1 MAGLNALEAVSCTM
15 VALPGLH
22 LPALESHT
30 FSNLYV
36 SATALIPSRTNTL
49 SIDLSALLGSIFSKT
64 QLPDYLTGDI
74 PPFFQNILTHCGSY
88 PGMRVA
94 TTSVPI
100 FDNRRQNPAYGY
112 RNLGHFNHFFPHPTT
127 TGHIHAVSIDCGTW
141 DLPEIPVYKN
151 VLETSHIRTDRHFIL
166 MIYNYGEPCSTTS
179 IIPLA
184 TTTCDVPRTSSTTP
198 PLFPCTNYF
207 PSFDVNDPSLYLLQ
221 DLDPAQESSSF
232 NCNPHSEDFGL
243 GSSPSIP
250 AEIGPVTAKEPLHAL
265 IVSPVFVQGLDPHF
279 VLRHAGITSEEAM
292 LGAYD
297 KSTESL
303 WAMVQNHHYMSN
315 ILQTFGLSVTQ
326 KDDRL
331 HFCGGLTLTTEDLQR
346 HLGWVPETFCKKSRI
361 YDHAR
366 IRSRSAWKGNPPPDT
381 DLSRHRLFLGW

>member
-1 MAGLNALEAVSCTM
+1 MAGLNALEVVSCTM

-36 SATALIPSRTNTL
+36 SATALIPSRTNML

-112 RNLGHFNHFFPHPTT
+112 RKLGHFNHFFPHPTM

-151 VLETSHIRTDRHFIL
+151 VLETLHI
-166 MIYNYGEPCSTTS
+166 
-179 IIPLA
+179 
-184 TTTCDVPRTSSTTP
+184 
-198 PLFPCTNYF
+198 
-207 PSFDVNDPSLYLLQ
+207 
-221 DLDPAQESSSF
+221 LDPAQESSSF
-232 NCNPHSEDFGL
+232 DCNPYSEDFGL

-250 AEIGPVTAKEPLHAL
+250 TEIGLVTAKEPLHAL

-279 VLRHAGITSEEAM
+279 VLQHAGITSEEAM

-297 KSTESL
+297 KSAESL
-303 WAMVQNHHYMSN
+303 WAMVQNHRYMRN

-331 HFCGGLTLTTEDLQR
+331 YFCGGLTLTTEDVLQ

-366 IRSRSAWKGNPPPDT
+366 IRSRSAWKGNPLPDT
-381 DLSRHRLFLGW
+381 DLSRHRLFLGWQDIVFMLGVQGFCHQSCAPQRDKHREDTEFRAAKLCQNTLGILVTKLIPYLDDPLT